1 MEKKNIWSTDDI
13 IQNRNNWSLA
23 GDAELLKHLQALSE
37 VQLHYMS
44 YFTGLSWCCFIRGNI
59 NLYIVCYF

>member
-37 VQLHYMS
+37 VQLHYFLMTMS
-44 YFTGLSWCCFIRGNI
+44 YFTDL
-59 NLYIVCYF
+59 